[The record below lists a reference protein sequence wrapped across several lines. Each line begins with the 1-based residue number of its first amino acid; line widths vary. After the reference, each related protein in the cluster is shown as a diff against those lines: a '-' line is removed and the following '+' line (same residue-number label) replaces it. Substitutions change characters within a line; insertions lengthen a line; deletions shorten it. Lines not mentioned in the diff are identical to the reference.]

1 MRNPQANLKHLIET
15 QAGRFEFFE
24 AIRWLRA
31 ISHIENSE
39 IKFRTETDK
48 SFPAGE
54 ISRLLKES
62 DTFEVFV
69 NFFGLVGPCGV
80 LPHIDKDLVS
90 GAKSNAGLKGFLD
103 VFDHRLIG
111 LFYSAW
117 AKNRPEISFEGY
129 RKKLVPREDSS
140 TLILMSLCGV
150 SFPSVRDRSEFHDDV
165 FPALSSFLSRN
176 IRTAD
181 AIGQCVARQFRLPV
195 KVKEFVREHKHLEPR
210 IRTGIGRESGQFNQ
224 LGQDTILGEKVE
236 VHRER
241 FELELGPLCAQDF
254 QSVCPYGK
262 NQLFRKIVD
271 LVLFTLGRPLD
282 VDIRFNADS
291 DAVRGVKLGDNRLG
305 FDSWLNPSVVEP
317 RNDSVKRFHWNHSRE
332 D

>member
-1 MRNPQANLKHLIET
+1 MKQLIET
-15 QAGRFEFFE
+15 QANRFEFFE
-24 AIRWLRA
+24 AIRCLRA
-31 ISHIENSE
+31 ISNFEDSE

-54 ISRLLKES
+54 ISRLLKHHK
-62 DTFEVFV
+62 TIEVFV

-90 GAKSNAGLKGFLD
+90 GAKANAGLKAFLD

-111 LFYSAW
+111 LFYNAW
-117 AKNRPEISFEGY
+117 SKNRLEISFEGF
-129 RKKLVPREDSS
+129 RKNLSPREDSS

-150 SFPSVRDRSEFHDDV
+150 SFPNVRESNEFHDDV
-165 FPALSSFLSRN
+165 FPALSSFLSRDV
-176 IRTAD
+176 RTAD
-181 AIGQCVARQFRLPV
+181 ALGQCVARQFRLPV

-210 IRTGIGRESGQFNQ
+210 IRTCIGNELGKFNQ

-241 FELELGPLCAQDF
+241 FEIELGPLSAHDF

-262 NQLFRKIVD
+262 NQLYRKIVD
-271 LVLFTLGRPLD
+271 LVLSTLGSPLD
-282 VDIRFNADS
+282 VDIRFNADT
-291 DAVRGVKLGDNRLG
+291 DAVSGVTLGENRLG
-305 FDSWLNPSVVEP
+305 FNSWLNPTTVEP
-317 RNDSVKRFHWNHSRE
+317 RNDSVKRFYWNHPRE
-332 D
+332 N